1 LRRLAIFV
9 QKYGGW
15 RYYRIP
21 GAYHAA
27 VKKEIFNK
35 IAKITG
41 RVFHTTQPDLF
52 TSICVGA
59 LVEKSYRLASPLTIQ
74 GRSAKSN
81 GGSGISI
88 DGARHLKRY
97 QDEFGVYQIHPTLC
111 PDIARYGM
119 LIIDGIVRAME
130 FFPEIYPKGG
140 FNYDAMWAY
149 LIRAKVT
156 NLREIIENNKKI
168 NAYRKINYFK
178 LSYYVIIHS
187 IIEKRRNIIK
197 NVVKDRLHIGIPSN
211 IFLYAKKVE
220 EEYK

>member
-1 LRRLAIFV
+1 M
-9 QKYGGW
+9 
-15 RYYRIP
+15 
-21 GAYHAA
+21 
-27 VKKEIFNK
+27 KKEIFNK